1 MVSWSTALIG
11 SRTWAEI
18 FGTATTMAA
27 ATGAGTTAVVA
38 RRCVCSLLFVIDEL
52 AYDEHWRSFDLRARR
67 AFPRLKAA
75 AIGAVDGALLA
86 GCLTRGREPGYTQ
99 IKQVCCPHMEGSRAA

>member
-1 MVSWSTALIG
+1 MISLSIALIG

-27 ATGAGTTAVVA
+27 ATGAGATAVVA
-38 RRCVCSLLFVIDEL
+38 RRCVCSFLFVVDDLVDDEL
-52 AYDEHWRSFDLRARR
+52 WCSSDLRARR
-67 AFPRLKAA
+67 AFPRLKAS

-86 GCLTRGREPGYTQ
+86 G
-99 IKQVCCPHMEGSRAA
+99 

>member
-1 MVSWSTALIG
+1 MISLSIALIG

-38 RRCVCSLLFVIDEL
+38 RRCFCSLLFVIDGV
-52 AYDEHWRSFDLRARR
+52 AYDELWCSFDLRARR
-67 AFPRLKAA
+67 AFPRLKVA
-75 AIGAVDGALLA
+75 AIGAVDGAFLA
-86 GCLTRGREPGYTQ
+86 GYFTRGREPGYTQ
-99 IKQVCCPHMEGSRAA
+99 TKQVGCHHVEGARAA

>member
-1 MVSWSTALIG
+1 MISLSTALFG

-18 FGTATTMAA
+18 FGTATAMAA

-38 RRCVCSLLFVIDEL
+38 RRCFCSLLFVIDDL
-52 AYDEHWRSFDLRARR
+52 AYDELWCSFDLRARR

-86 GCLTRGREPGYTQ
+86 GYLARGREPGYTQ
-99 IKQVCCPHMEGSRAA
+99 IKLV